1 MEVNFFGPMR
11 LMRALI
17 PHMRER
23 KQGIIVNVSS
33 AVFWAAHP
41 GVGMYAASKFALEG
55 KSNKVIELF
64 KC

>member
-1 MEVNFFGPMR
+1 
-11 LMRALI
+11 MRALI

-55 KSNKVIELF
+55 KFNKVIELF